1 MEKQIGQKLR
11 DIRVNQGLKP
21 MNVASQLKIDESTLY
36 KIENGTNK
44 SWGKYLFVLLD
55 HYKKPVEEFFKEI
68 EGKNFI
74 QHQENNDNAIGI
86 GQVNGGTINYSDKPI
101 VKSLLNQ
108 KDKTIELLKDRI
120 AHLEAELAKVYAKI

>member
-11 DIRVNQGLKP
+11 ELRESKGLKP
-21 MNVASQLKIDESTLY
+21 MNVAGPLNIDESTLY

-55 HYKKPVEEFFKEI
+55 HYKKPVEEFFSEL

-74 QHQENNDNAIGI
+74 QHQENKDQAIG
-86 GQVNGGTINYSDKPI
+86 QLNGGTVNYADKTI

-108 KDKTIELLKDRI
+108 KDKTIKLLEDKL
-120 AHLEAELAKVYAKI
+120 AHLEAELTKTSKS

>member
-11 DIRVNQGLKP
+11 ELRENQGLKP
-21 MNVASQLKIDESTLY
+21 MNVANQLKIDESTLY

-74 QHQENNDNAIGI
+74 HHQENKDQSI
-86 GQVNGGTINYSDKPI
+86 GQMNGGTINYSDKPI

-108 KDKTIELLKDRI
+108 KDKTIELLEDKL
-120 AHLEAELAKVYAKI
+120 AYLEAELAKVYAKI

>member
-11 DIRVNQGLKP
+11 ELRESKGLKP
-21 MNVASQLKIDESTLY
+21 MNVAGPLNIDESTLY

-55 HYKKPVEEFFKEI
+55 HYKKPVEEFFSEL

-74 QHQENNDNAIGI
+74 QHQENKDQAIG
-86 GQVNGGTINYSDKPI
+86 QLNGGTVNYADKTI

-108 KDKTIELLKDRI
+108 KDKTTYTAARR
-120 AHLEAELAKVYAKI
+120 